1 MPAWAEAL
9 ALGEGDQAGWL
20 TQRLHLV
27 RREMGSVSAHTQRHP
42 PLWQREGWMWCGR
55 TDLLVLGHATDLPWA
70 PKRGPVTLS
79 FSPKTPLLSKACGHI
94 IGTAG
99 RGRSWQDRRRHM
111 PMCLNAWTFIYFKE
125 ATEFA
130 HIMHGSLCY
139 TVRTIVLTHNEKATQ
154 QAENLKAHCTVQQ
167 QRWSLPTVG
176 NSNAMEL
183 ITNRIKTN

>member
-1 MPAWAEAL
+1 MGEQTCLFSAMPQTCPGHLKEVPSPSASL
-9 ALGEGDQAGWL
+9 PKHLCY
-20 TQRLHLV
+20 QR
-27 RREMGSVSAHTQRHP
+27 R
-42 PLWQREGWMWCGR
+42 
-55 TDLLVLGHATDLPWA
+55 
-70 PKRGPVTLS
+70 
-79 FSPKTPLLSKACGHI
+79 GHI

-130 HIMHGSLCY
+130 HIMHGSLCC
-139 TVRTIVLTHNEKATQ
+139 TVHTIVLTHNEKATQ

>member
-27 RREMGSVSAHTQRHP
+27 RREMGSVSAHTQKHP

-79 FSPKTPLLSKACGHI
+79 FSPKTPLLSKAWPHYRDCRQRQELARQAQAYANVLKCLDFHLFQRSHRI
-94 IGTAG
+94 CPHNAWQLVLYSPYYSAHSQWKSNSAG
-99 RGRSWQDRRRHM
+99 RES
-111 PMCLNAWTFIYFKE
+111 
-125 ATEFA
+125 
-130 HIMHGSLCY
+130 
-139 TVRTIVLTHNEKATQ
+139 
-154 QAENLKAHCTVQQ
+154 
-167 QRWSLPTVG
+167 
-176 NSNAMEL
+176 
-183 ITNRIKTN
+183 